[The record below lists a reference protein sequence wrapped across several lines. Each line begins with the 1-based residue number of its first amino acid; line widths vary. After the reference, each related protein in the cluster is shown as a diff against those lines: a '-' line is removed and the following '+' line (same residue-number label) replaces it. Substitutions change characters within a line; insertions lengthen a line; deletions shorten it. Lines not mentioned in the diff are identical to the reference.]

1 MLSIATL
8 ALFSGACLALTATPG
23 PDMLL
28 IASRSV
34 SQGRGAGF
42 ASLAGIQLG
51 TYCHALAAALGLAQL
66 FVAVPAAYNAVRF
79 AGAIYLLYLAWK
91 TVRASGATRTGPRA
105 PQTSMTR
112 IHIGQVFRQGLF
124 TNLLNPKMALFVL
137 ALFPQFVRP
146 DAGSVVMQILVL
158 ATILNFVGLLVNGL
172 VILTASRLSK
182 RLLSSEKPSRL
193 PQYLLGSVFAG
204 LACRLALFSRN

>member
-1 MLSIATL
+1 MLSLTTL
-8 ALFSGACLALTATPG
+8 ALFSGACVALTATPG

-34 SQGRGAGF
+34 SQGRSAGF

-51 TYCHALAAALGLAQL
+51 TYCHALAAAFGLAQL
-66 FVAVPAAYNAVRF
+66 FVAVPVAYDAVRY

-91 TVRASGATRTGPRA
+91 TVRAKAARLA
-105 PQTSMTR
+105 PQTLMKQVD
-112 IHIGQVFRQGLF
+112 IGQVFRQGLF

-146 DAGSVVMQILVL
+146 EAGSVAAQILVL
-158 ATILNFVGLLVNGL
+158 ATVLNLIGLLVNGA
-172 VILTASRLSK
+172 VILTASRLSR
-182 RLLSSEKPSRL
+182 RLHSVRKPSRL
-193 PQYLLGSVFAG
+193 PQYLLGGVFAG
-204 LACRLALFSRN
+204 LAFRLAFARS